1 MQAQE
6 EQQLKTSGEQQV
18 GHVGES
24 PLEPLSKAFSAKL
37 SSVLLRPSAASTAF
51 LYMKRPRVNRL
62 TLSVPIYRPGHLK
75 RPPAPSSPCPSQPR
89 GYYASPKPDSPPC
102 HPCRLHCGLKTI
114 LLPSIMVPPMLLL
127 PTPPAIPPPLN
138 SGTRSARPTVTGF
151 SPPTL
156 LPCHPMVP
164 QSARR
169 PCSPP
174 PRPTPPPPLH
184 FSSRVSF
191 VYPFLLYS
199 CFLSSLYLRSASHC
213 RALQEKFGGKI
224 LASLRVAKRKRK
236 GFKEVHGS
244 EQYRK
249 VLASTSAPCRPSVA
263 TLLYLLS
270 LSFTYF
276 LIFIT
281 LSLLPLID
289 NSLDLVFVLL
299 STCIQRQE

>member
-18 GHVGES
+18 GHVGKS

-174 PRPTPPPPLH
+174 PRPTPPPLH

-199 CFLSSLYLRSASHC
+199 CFL
-213 RALQEKFGGKI
+213 F
-224 LASLRVAKRKRK
+224 V
-236 GFKEVHGS
+236 V
-244 EQYRK
+244 
-249 VLASTSAPCRPSVA
+249 PSKC
-263 TLLYLLS
+263 LS
-270 LSFTYF
+270 LQGLAGKVWREDSRLTQ
-276 LIFIT
+276 
-281 LSLLPLID
+281 SRQKEKER
-289 NSLDLVFVLL
+289 VQG
-299 STCIQRQE
+299 STWK